1 MKRRKVLAGS
11 SKSVK
16 NEIFISNVW
25 LANNIEVNMQ
35 VYIRIMSTL

>member
-16 NEIFISNVW
+16 NEILISSVW